1 MHGNCVKNMTES
13 EQVLWERLRKKQILG
28 VQFYRQKPIGNYIV
42 DFFAPKAKL
51 VVEVDGSQHM
61 KVSEAL
67 KDKHRDEYL
76 TNHGLMVLRF
86 NDLEVLKET
95 EGVMEV
101 IFQRMAEQLSKNP
114 PRPPLKRG
122 ADMGTHKLA
131 LMPVKGG
138 GA

>member
-1 MHGNCVKNMTES
+1 
-13 EQVLWERLRKKQILG
+13 
-28 VQFYRQKPIGNYIV
+28 
-42 DFFAPKAKL
+42 
-51 VVEVDGSQHM
+51 M

-76 TNHGLMVLRF
+76 TNHGLMMLRF
-86 NDLEVLKET
+86 SDLEVLKET

-122 ADMGTHKLA
+122 ADMGTHN
-131 LMPVKGG
+131 
-138 GA
+138 

>member
-1 MHGNCVKNMTES
+1 MLRYGNRLKLNARQLRKNMTQS
-13 EQVLWERLRKKQILG
+13 ERILWERLRRKRTLG

-76 TNHGLMVLRF
+76 TNHGLMMLRF
-86 NDLEVLKET
+86 SDLEVLKET

-122 ADMGTHKLA
+122 ADMGTHN
-131 LMPVKGG
+131 
-138 GA
+138 